1 MFAESCCNY
10 MACCCCAVGPE
21 PCCSMLQPPP
31 PSAPVPCRREAPA
44 GGCLTELHPAACQ
57 SELCTVWQCLPPAP
71 AASERPGPPFPL
83 QEAALLGILSF
94 LMSMVVLSFFARV
107 LLDIVDAV
115 FFCYAIDK
123 DSHTVTREDV
133 HEVFSQV
140 QHVLHAYTCLQLCTA
155 AHKACSWSRDS
166 TYRSGTQDVSLLQ
179 HSSAL
184 QCSTVWR
191 VSLQVHCAERCA
203 GVPMAG

>member
-1 MFAESCCNY
+1 
-10 MACCCCAVGPE
+10 
-21 PCCSMLQPPP
+21 
-31 PSAPVPCRREAPA
+31 
-44 GGCLTELHPAACQ
+44 
-57 SELCTVWQCLPPAP
+57 
-71 AASERPGPPFPL
+71 
-83 QEAALLGILSF
+83 
-94 LMSMVVLSFFARV
+94 MSMVVLSFFARV

-140 QHVLHAYTCLQLCTA
+140 HHVLHACTCLQLCTA
-155 AHKACSWSRDS
+155 AHCTAAKHAVGSRS
-166 TYRSGTQDVSLLQ
+166 YTYRSGTEDVSLLQ

-184 QCSTVWR
+184 QGSTVWR
-191 VSLQVHCAERCA
+191 SACRHCAERSA